1 MAEEGLRELHRQG
14 NRLAYRILVR
24 RRLKCQREGKHQ
36 DNYPARC
43 KACGVSP

>member
-1 MAEEGLRELHRQG
+1 MRDPAWMTSGT
-14 NRLAYRILVR
+14 RLVYRILIR

-43 KACGVSP
+43 RACGVTP